1 MAKEPTSKLEIKPE
15 ERALVERYFGKDVS
29 LARIPELVPAIRV
42 AESLMAEGY
51 ACGSPGGA
59 LIEVYE
65 STKNREVIA
74 HVIGSAVRLTQ
85 PNKRLENFLSLTGM
99 QFSIRDRAKSQGQSS
114 SPSYAC
120 A

>member
-1 MAKEPTSKLEIKPE
+1 MATEPPSKLEIKPE
-15 ERALVERYFGKDVS
+15 ERALVERYFGKNIP
-29 LARIPELVPAIRV
+29 LARIPEIVPAIRV

-59 LIEVYE
+59 IIEVYE
-65 STKNREVIA
+65 STTDREIIA
-74 HVIGSAVRLTQ
+74 HVMGSAVRLTQ
-85 PNKRLENFLSLTGM
+85 PNKRLENFLSLAGM
-99 QFSIRDRAKSQGQSS
+99 QFSIEDRAESREQSG